1 MTEEK
6 PITYD
11 EAMKR
16 ALAQVDGPIA
26 VDEFVA
32 RVLAIRPSKGKKAA
46 TSLRNTLRWEH
57 AGRTVAFLDRGT
69 IVPLR
74 IVMRGVRFRIPVTRQ
89 EAKRGVL
96 FIDPGFHHFLRQRT
110 AHEDVQFLDT
120 AGHPLAVRVV
130 VVKQTLEGL
139 HGPYTYEAHAFDLGD
154 WFRAQR
160 IRRDDSVLV
169 TIEDWQKGHFRLEH
183 EPARYRRQQKIER
196 KNQELAD
203 LVFDILEAE
212 YDERVFALQAIP
224 TAYVRLSDPQGYPGD
239 HWIEVIARDP
249 RMTSDGLFIRYSDF
263 RSLLD
268 VIVFGEEGATLA
280 EEPHTPAQARQVY
293 RFKAALRYRPGL
305 WRRIEIQGGQTL
317 ADFDS
322 ILRHAFEHDTG
333 DHLSG
338 FWKRIRRGTGKR
350 FREVDLGDIHPFGGG
365 SGAERHLAAIG
376 LEPGAQL
383 KYVYDFGDWI
393 EHRIT
398 LEEVVDPEAATEY
411 PRIAGRNRPRHEY
424 CESCEAEGRRTV
436 ATWICFDCSNKQEQN
451 VLVCED
457 CLMQEHDEHRAEE
470 ILY

>member
-11 EAMKR
+11 EAMRR

-26 VDEFVA
+26 VEEFIA
-32 RVLAIRPSKGKKAA
+32 RVLTIRPSKAKKAA
-46 TSLRNTLRWEH
+46 TKVRNTLRWEH
-57 AGRTVAFLDRGT
+57 AGRTVAFLDRKT

-74 IVMRGVRFRIPVTRQ
+74 IAMRGVRFRIPVTRQ
-89 EAKRGVL
+89 ETKRGVL
-96 FIDPGFHHFLRQRT
+96 FIDPGFHHFLRQGT
-110 AHEDVQFLDT
+110 AHEDVQLLDD
-120 AGHPLAVRVV
+120 AGQALAVRVV
-130 VVKQTLEGL
+130 VVKQTREGRF
-139 HGPYTYEAHAFDLGD
+139 GPFTYEAPAFDLGG

-160 IRRDDSVLV
+160 MRRDDSVLV

-183 EPARYRRQQKIER
+183 EPARQRRQQEIEL
-196 KNQELAD
+196 KNQELSD

-212 YDERVFALQAIP
+212 YDEQVFAIQAIP
-224 TAYVRLSDPQGYPGD
+224 TAYVRLSDPKGYPGD

-249 RMTSDGLFIRYSDF
+249 RMASDGLFIRYSDF
-263 RSLLD
+263 RPLLE
-268 VIVFGEEGATLA
+268 VIAFGEEGETLA
-280 EEPHTPAQARQVY
+280 EEPPTPAQARQVY

-322 ILRHAFEHDTG
+322 ILRHAFEHDPV

-365 SGAERHLAAIG
+365 SGAERHLAAMG
-376 LEPGAQL
+376 LEPGDQL
-383 KYVYDFGDWI
+383 KYVFDFGDWI

-398 LEEVVDPEAATEY
+398 LEEIVEPEAGAEY
-411 PRIAGRNRPRHEY
+411 PRLAGQNKPRYAY
-424 CESCEAEGRRTV
+424 CESCEAKGRKTI
-436 ATWICFDCSNKQEQN
+436 ATWICFDCSNEQEHN
-451 VLVCED
+451 ILVCEY
-457 CLMQEHDEHRAEE
+457 CLMQEHEEHWANE